1 MRILRT
7 LLAENPR
14 SPGSSRCSCSLIR
27 SIAEE
32 PHLRVLVVG
41 TPGDVLHLVG
51 DEYGGDV
58 VLLFEDFTGVG
69 GEGSG
74 DVDAWE
80 GVDGGEG
87 EGVWHNVVFL
97 RTKIWEDSSF

>member
-32 PHLRVLVVG
+32 PHLRHLVVG

-69 GEGSG
+69 GEGG
-74 DVDAWE
+74 RGVDAWE
-80 GVDGGEG
+80 GVDGCEG
-87 EGVWHNVVFL
+87 ESVGHNVVFL
-97 RTKIWEDSSF
+97 RAKVWGD